1 MSPLLNATSHTREAA
16 AYHSF
21 VVSVHLLPPQVGP
34 LSINLLALS
43 PDGRLADPTV
53 APTVLVPPSAH
64 GPALDPAAPGGF
76 AFPGFWWPDGLP
88 LACWGGGGTHLWFTS
103 LWGSRPTAFRL
114 RVADGCLQRVAPERL
129 GHSAGTNGHEKD
141 GSVVVLAALRP
152 SPNLSSGGG
161 NSGGGGDPAGSA
173 GGGVGVDGGALVAWS
188 TPAHPGGVAVV
199 AFRGEG
205 PGAALVASCAPCFG
219 RQSVTRAPFAAAA
232 AATSGAASAPASA
245 TAAAVSP
252 PLGLSWQVVSVVPPD
267 STTGVPI
274 EGILVVPPPRATDD
288 AAASKPLGLIVV
300 PHGGPHSATPTGF
313 MAPYAYLALETYCA
327 VKKRER
333 ERGAQLTRTGR
344 TTRATTQMMRA
355 RRTFLANK
363 RVLPIEVFSRGRSFQ
378 EVKARVFLATSQL
391 V

>member
-1 MSPLLNATSHTREAA
+1 
-16 AYHSF
+16 
-21 VVSVHLLPPQVGP
+21 
-34 LSINLLALS
+34 
-43 PDGRLADPTV
+43 
-53 APTVLVPPSAH
+53 
-64 GPALDPAAPGGF
+64 
-76 AFPGFWWPDGLP
+76 
-88 LACWGGGGTHLWFTS
+88 
-103 LWGSRPTAFRL
+103 
-114 RVADGCLQRVAPERL
+114 
-129 GHSAGTNGHEKD
+129 
-141 GSVVVLAALRP
+141 
-152 SPNLSSGGG
+152 
-161 NSGGGGDPAGSA
+161 
-173 GGGVGVDGGALVAWS
+173 
-188 TPAHPGGVAVV
+188 
-199 AFRGEG
+199 
-205 PGAALVASCAPCFG
+205 
-219 RQSVTRAPFAAAA
+219 
-232 AATSGAASAPASA
+232 
-245 TAAAVSP
+245 VSP